1 MYITLTNAAEAH
13 KGQKVAINTDVIVTI
28 NSTTVKREDGI
39 IGNITYI
46 FCPPHGTW
54 EVEEP
59 LEDVV
64 KQLNDYE
71 WNNK

>member
-13 KGQKVAINTDVIVTI
+13 KGNKIAINTNLI
-28 NSTTVKREDGI
+28 STVHQTTAKREDGI

-54 EVEEP
+54 EVEES

-71 WNNK
+71 WNKK

>member
-13 KGQKVAINTDVIVTI
+13 KGQKVAINTDIILTI

-54 EVEEP
+54 EVEES

-71 WNNK
+71 WNKK